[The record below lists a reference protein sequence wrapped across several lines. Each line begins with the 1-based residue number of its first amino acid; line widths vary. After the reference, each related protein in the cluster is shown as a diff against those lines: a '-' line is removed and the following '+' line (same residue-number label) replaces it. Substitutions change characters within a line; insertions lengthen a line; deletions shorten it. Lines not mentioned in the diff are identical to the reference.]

1 MSKSEETR
9 LDVTVVI
16 PARNAAATIDAT
28 LRGLISD
35 RDLIGEILLVD
46 DGSDDQTASAAIASA
61 QRYGLP
67 LEVVSVDLGS
77 AGAAR
82 NVGIA
87 RARGKS
93 IFFLDADDELM
104 EGGLSLLYD
113 ALLRNPEAGLSIG
126 ASIRRTNGRPDKLKT
141 PHGYT
146 SDRAQNTRRYL
157 LNELWPIAMGSAL
170 VATSATATIR
180 FPEAIGLDEDTCYW
194 VALLARFDVAI
205 VSAPVLLYHHDETRM
220 AQRFILA
227 PRRTFLA
234 IALELDRLAGSGVE
248 REALQ
253 WRKSWIAQRISRQL
267 IKHKRYADAAG
278 MMRAVRAHKASG
290 RSWKAL
296 QYSARIHFGA
306 MTEKRSPDAR
316 FTTPDHGKERRT
328 LVLSYDPAFPP
339 ASGADLRNHCNAVA
353 AAEFGPV
360 CLVSVR
366 PQADPSKPADRRI
379 QTAALTIE
387 GEARTASIGWWRIRA
402 ENRIPRSALARLEAF
417 VREFSPDSI
426 VVEGIGLFK
435 LLRPLRPLAGQ
446 LILDMH
452 NVESDL
458 AGQLHRA
465 DDARSMPAVAAAF
478 GVRRLE
484 RKALAIVDRAWV
496 CSRQDHERLAALSSR
511 KVPIDI
517 VPNGI
522 PRFEDSPVDLPV
534 EAATDGGFPMILF
547 VGHLGYKP
555 NIDAAERLAATIL
568 PRIRQRLPTASL
580 VLAGRY
586 PKPAVKALTG
596 LQGVDLVENPDDM
609 GPLLSRAH
617 LSIIP
622 LSAGGGTRIKALEAM
637 AWGIPV
643 IATPLAVEGLD
654 LVDNEEVLLSDSD
667 ERLADMAIELCLDR
681 RRMASQR
688 ARAHEAAWSRFG
700 PEAIRNAVRGGL
712 GQDDAGT

>member
-1 MSKSEETR
+1 VSKSGEPR

-16 PARNAAATIDAT
+16 PARNAAATIDTT
-28 LRGLISD
+28 LRSLISG

-67 LEVVSVDLGS
+67 LEVVSVRLGS

-104 EGGLSLLYD
+104 EGGLSLLHD
-113 ALLRNPEAGLSIG
+113 ALLHNPEAGLSIG

-170 VATSATATIR
+170 VATSATAATR

-194 VALLARFDVAI
+194 VALLARFEVAV
-205 VSAPVLLYHHDETRM
+205 VSAPVLLYHHDEPRM
-220 AQRFILA
+220 AQRFIVA
-227 PRRTFLA
+227 PRSTFLA
-234 IALELDRLAGSGVE
+234 IALELDRLTDVGVE
-248 REALQ
+248 REAVQ

-267 IKHKRYADAAG
+267 IKHRRYADAAG

-296 QYSARIHFGA
+296 QYSARIHVGA
-306 MTEKRSPDAR
+306 MTEKHGPDAKV
-316 FTTPDHGKERRT
+316 TTLSHGKERRT

-339 ASGADLRNHCNAVA
+339 ASGADLRNHRNAVA
-353 AAEFGPV
+353 AAGFGPV
-360 CLVSVR
+360 CLVSIR
-366 PQADPSKPADRRI
+366 PPADPSKPADHRI
-379 QTAALTIE
+379 QTVALTIA
-387 GEARTASIGWWRIRA
+387 GEARTASVGWWRIRA
-402 ENRIPRSALARLEAF
+402 ENRIPRIALRRLEAI
-417 VREFSPDSI
+417 VREFVPDSI

-435 LLRPLRPLAGQ
+435 LLRRLRPLAGQ

-465 DDARSMPAVAAAF
+465 DGTRSTPPIAAAL

-496 CSRQDHERLAALSSR
+496 CSRQDHERLAAHFPHNVS
-511 KVPIDI
+511 IDI

-522 PRFEDSPVDLPV
+522 PRFEDIPVDLPAK
-534 EAATDGGFPMILF
+534 AATSGGFPIILF
-547 VGHLGYKP
+547 AGHLGYKP
-555 NIDAAERLAATIL
+555 NIDAAERLAGIIL
-568 PRIRQRLPTASL
+568 PRIRQRLPTAKL

-609 GPLLSRAH
+609 RPLLSRAH

-622 LSAGGGTRIKALEAM
+622 LSAGGGTRIKVLEAM

-654 LVDNEEVLLSDSD
+654 LVENEEVLLSDSD

-681 RRMASQR
+681 ARMANQR
-688 ARAHEAAWSRFG
+688 ARAHEAVWSRFG
-700 PEAIRNAVRGGL
+700 PDAIRNAVRGGFGL
-712 GQDDAGT
+712 DNAGA

>member
-402 ENRIPRSALARLEAF
+402 ENRIPRSALARLEAI

-712 GQDDAGT
+712 GLDDAGT

>member
-1 MSKSEETR
+1 M
-9 LDVTVVI
+9 DITVVI
-16 PARNAAATIDAT
+16 PAKNAAATIDAA
-28 LRGLISD
+28 LHSLMSD
-35 RDLIGEILLVD
+35 KDLIGEVLLVD
-46 DGSDDQTASAAIASA
+46 DDSNDQTASAAIASA
-61 QRYGLP
+61 QRHGLP
-67 LEVVSVDLGS
+67 LEVVSVRLGS

-93 IFFLDADDELM
+93 IFFLDADDELI
-104 EGGLSLLYD
+104 EGGLSLLHD
-113 ALLRNPEAGLSIG
+113 ALLRNPGAGLSIG

-170 VATSATATIR
+170 VAASATATVR

-194 VALLARFDVAI
+194 VALLARFNVAI
-205 VSAPVLLYHHDETRM
+205 VSTPVLLYHHDETRM
-220 AQRFILA
+220 AQRFVLA

-234 IALELDRLAGSGVE
+234 IALELDQLARSGVE
-248 REALQ
+248 RGALQ
-253 WRKSWIAQRISRQL
+253 WRKAWIAQRISRQL
-267 IKHKRYADAAG
+267 VRHKRYADAAG

-296 QYSARIHFGA
+296 QYSARIHVGA
-306 MTEKRSPDAR
+306 MIEKH
-316 FTTPDHGKERRT
+316 TPDTRFATPNHGKERRT

-339 ASGADLRNHCNAVA
+339 ASGADLRNHRNAVA

-360 CLVSVR
+360 CLVSIR
-366 PQADPSKPADRRI
+366 PQADPSKPADHRI

-402 ENRIPRSALARLEAF
+402 ENRIPRASLTRLKAM

-435 LLRPLRPLAGQ
+435 LLRPLRSLAGQ

-452 NVESDL
+452 NVESNL
-458 AGQLHRA
+458 AGQLRHAGEKRA
-465 DDARSMPAVAAAF
+465 TPAIAGAF

-496 CSRQDHERLAALSSR
+496 CSRQDHERLAALSSH

-522 PRFEDSPVDLPV
+522 PRFEDSPVNLPA
-534 EAATDGGFPMILF
+534 EAATDDEFPIILF
-547 VGHLGYKP
+547 VGHLGYQP

-568 PRIRQRLPTASL
+568 PRIRQRLPSARL

-586 PKPAVKALTG
+586 PKPAVKALAG

-609 GPLLSRAH
+609 RPLLSRAH

-622 LSAGGGTRIKALEAM
+622 LSAGGGTRIKVLEAM

-681 RRMASQR
+681 TRKASQR
-688 ARAHEAAWSRFG
+688 VRAHEAAWSRFG
-700 PEAIRNAVRGGL
+700 PEAICNAVRGGFGL
-712 GQDDAGT
+712 DDAGA

>member
-1 MSKSEETR
+1 M
-9 LDVTVVI
+9 DVTVVI
-16 PARNAAATIDAT
+16 PARNAAATIDAA
-28 LRGLISD
+28 LRSLISD
-35 RDLIGEILLVD
+35 SALVGEILLVD

-61 QRYGLP
+61 KQYGLP
-67 LEVVSVDLGS
+67 LEVVSVNLGS

-82 NVGIA
+82 NAGIA
-87 RARGKS
+87 RATGKS
-93 IFFLDADDELM
+93 IFFLDADDELI
-104 EGGLSLLYD
+104 EGGLSLLHD

-126 ASIRRTNGRPDKLKT
+126 ACIRRTNGRPDKLKT

-146 SDRAQNTRRYL
+146 SDRAQNTKRYL

-180 FPEAIGLDEDTCYW
+180 FAEAIGLDEDTCYW
-194 VALLARFDVAI
+194 VALLARLDVAI

-220 AQRFILA
+220 AQRFVLA

-234 IALELDRLAGSGVE
+234 IALELNRLAEFGVA
-248 REALQ
+248 RDALQ

-267 IKHKRYADAAG
+267 IKQKRYPDAAG
-278 MMRAVRAHKASG
+278 MMRAVHAHKASG

-306 MTEKRSPDAR
+306 MIEKHSQGTR
-316 FTTPDHGKERRT
+316 FTTPNHGKERRT

-339 ASGADLRNHCNAVA
+339 ASGADLRNHRNAMA

-360 CLVSVR
+360 CLVSIR
-366 PQADPSKPADRRI
+366 PQTHPSKPANRRI

-402 ENRIPRSALARLEAF
+402 ENRIPRSALTRLQAI
-417 VREFSPDSI
+417 VREFSPDSL
-426 VVEGIGLFK
+426 VVEGIALFK

-465 DDARSMPAVAAAF
+465 DDTRSLPPITAF

-484 RKALAIVDRAWV
+484 RKALAIVDRVWV
-496 CSRQDHERLAALSSR
+496 CSRQDHERLAALSPHN
-511 KVPIDI
+511 VPIDI

-522 PRFEDSPVDLPV
+522 PRFEDSPVDLPA
-534 EAATDGGFPMILF
+534 EAATDGGFPIILF

-568 PRIRQRLPTASL
+568 PRIRQRLPTARL

-586 PKPAVKALTG
+586 PKPAVKALAG

-609 GPLLSRAH
+609 RPLLSHAH
-617 LSIIP
+617 VSIIP
-622 LSAGGGTRIKALEAM
+622 LSAGGGTRIKVLEAM
-637 AWGIPV
+637 AWGVPV

-667 ERLADMAIELCLDR
+667 ERLADMAAELCLDR
-681 RRMASQR
+681 TRMASQR
-688 ARAHEAAWSRFG
+688 VRAHEAAWSRFG
-700 PEAIRNAVRGGL
+700 PEAIRKAVRGGFGL
-712 GQDDAGT
+712 DDAGT